1 MLRSDGE
8 GGLINEDGTTGLLVF
23 DAWTTMDFKRQFG
36 NRKRA
41 SAGYGFNPPKWIRP
55 EDQRRT
61 MAYAILRAYTDNAAR
76 EFMLSKERSEVDAR
90 REYGDAALLVNT
102 VLAALMGE
110 DQQIVTEGA
119 EEVELDTEKSV
130 SDIDA
135 GTADATA
142 EQAAAQAALD
152 LQDWLRD
159 WAKDERL
166 ALKMLE
172 TERRAINLGD
182 GVYVLG
188 WDPELARPRL
198 DVYDPTFYFPVIP
211 DDGHEFPQKVHLAW
225 EVVDDRLD
233 RAQKV
238 KIRRLTWELGD
249 IRPQN
254 APGLLPR
261 ALGGASEIL
270 RNGDRRKAPGD
281 GGIERQYPW
290 NDKPSTKTCFFSD
303 AHWTMSSGRATVTDL
318 TGAAAEYA
326 TDAEGNV
333 LNQLDIGLD
342 FLPVVHMPNTVAI
355 IDHYGRSVLAT
366 VLQILDDISN
376 ADTDLS
382 AASATTGHPVLALQG
397 GTVEKDSRGRSK
409 MTYAPGEILETGEGK
424 MDVLDTSKSLA
435 ALIDYIEFLL
445 KRLSVNSRV
454 AEALLGRIKP
464 SEVPSGVALQLGFGP
479 TEQLVKEM
487 RLVRDEK
494 YPLLLKFVH
503 RIAWAAQEGGQMTDV
518 PTEWIHSEIKMGSF
532 LPQDKAAAVDQ
543 VTKLYAAKLISLETG
558 VIILVEAGFPIT
570 NAMEEVRRIQHRDFE
585 AATKLLDAT
594 DDQALVHEFLGKK
607 FEPPTPPP
615 PPPTGPPIV
624 INPGA
629 VPPPP
634 NPGGNQPTPPPNP
647 GNNPANF
654 GPGVQPA

>member
-1 MLRSDGE
+1 MTLLTPEQNIERQQ
-8 GGLINEDGTTGLLVF
+8 LVF

-41 SAGYGFNPPKWIRP
+41 TAAFGFNPPKWIRP

-76 EFMLSKERSEVDAR
+76 EFMVSKDREEVDSR

-119 EEVELDTEKSV
+119 VEVELDEEKSK

-135 GTADATA
+135 GTADQAA

-152 LQDWLRD
+152 LQDWLRQ

-172 TERRAINLGD
+172 TERRAISLGD

-188 WDPELARPRL
+188 WDPELGRPRL
-198 DVYDPTFYFPVIP
+198 DVHDPTFYFPVVP
-211 DDGHEFPQKVHLAW
+211 EDGHEFPKKVHIAW
-225 EVVDDRLD
+225 EVVDQKLEN
-233 RAQKV
+233 AQRV
-238 KIRRLTWELGD
+238 RIRRLTWELGN
-249 IRPQN
+249 IEPLSS
-254 APGLLPR
+254 PGMLPR

-270 RNGDRRKAPGD
+270 RGGDLRSTEG
-281 GGIERQYPW
+281 GGIQRQYPW
-290 NDKPSTKTCFFSD
+290 NVEPSTQTCYFSD
-303 AHWTMSSGRATVTDL
+303 ATWEMDPGRQTVTDL
-318 TGAAAEYA
+318 TGSAAVFAV
-326 TDAEGNV
+326 DADGNE
-333 LNQLDIGLD
+333 LNRLDIGLD
-342 FLPVVHMPNTVAI
+342 FIPVVHMPNTVAI

-397 GTVEKDSRGRSK
+397 GTVEKDTHGRSK

-454 AEALLGRIKP
+454 AEALLGRVKP

-487 RLVRDEK
+487 RLVRTEK
-494 YPLLLKFVH
+494 YPLLLKFAH
-503 RIAWAAQEGGQMTDV
+503 RIALAAQEGGQMVDV
-518 PTEWIHSEIKMGSF
+518 PLEWIHSEITMGSF
-532 LPQDKAAAVDQ
+532 LPQDKAGAVTQ
-543 VTKLYAAKLISLETG
+543 VTALYAAKIISLETAI
-558 VIILVEAGFPIT
+558 IILVEAGFPIDD
-570 NAMEEVRRIQHRDFE
+570 AKDEVRRIQHRDFE
-585 AATKLLDAT
+585 SASKLLDAT

-607 FEPPTPPP
+607 FTPPAPPPTPP
-615 PPPTGPPIV
+615 IL
-624 INPGA
+624 INPGGQPIPP
-629 VPPPP
+629 VPPV
-634 NPGGNQPTPPPNP
+634 PPNP

-654 GPGVQPA
+654 GPNIQPA

>member
-1 MLRSDGE
+1 MVRIDEEGDRIIDGSR
-8 GGLINEDGTTGLLVF
+8 GQLIF
-23 DAWTTMDFKRQFG
+23 DAWTPMDFKRQFG

-41 SAGYGFNPPKWIRP
+41 SAAFGFNPPTWIRL

-61 MAYAILRAYTDNAAR
+61 MSYAILRAYTDNAAR
-76 EFMLSKERSEVDAR
+76 EFMSTHHRSEVDAR

-119 EEVELDTEKSV
+119 EEADLDEEKSAT
-130 SDIDA
+130 DADA
-135 GTADATA
+135 GTADKTA
-142 EQAAAQAALD
+142 EQAKAKAALA
-152 LQDWLRD
+152 LQDWLRQ

-188 WDPELARPRL
+188 WDPELGRPRL

-211 DDGHEFPQKVHLAW
+211 DDGHEFPKKVHLAW
-225 EVVDDRLD
+225 EVVDDKTE
-233 RAQKV
+233 RAGRV
-238 KIRRLTWELGD
+238 RIRRLTWELGN
-249 IRPQN
+249 IRPLSQ
-254 APGLLPR
+254 PGLLPR
-261 ALGGASEIL
+261 ALSGATEVL
-270 RNGDRRKAPGD
+270 RAGDRRTTDAFGNPS
-281 GGIERQYPW
+281 IERQYPW
-290 NDKPSTKTCFFSD
+290 NDDPSTKTCYFSD
-303 AHWTMSSGRATVTDL
+303 ATWTVQGGHATVTDL
-318 TGAAAEYA
+318 TGAEAEYA
-326 TDAEGNV
+326 VDAEGNE

-342 FLPVVHMPNTVAI
+342 FIPVVHMPNTVAI
-355 IDHYGRSVLAT
+355 IEHYGRSVLAT

-397 GTVEKDSRGRSK
+397 GTVEKDGHGRAK

-494 YPLLLKFVH
+494 YPLLLKFAH
-503 RIAWAAQEGGQMTDV
+503 RIGWAAQEGGQMKDV
-518 PTEWIHSEIKMGSF
+518 PVQWVHSEVKMGSF

-543 VTKLYAAKLISLETG
+543 VTLLVKDKVISLETG
-558 VIILVEAGFPIT
+558 IIILVEAGFPI
-570 NAMEEVRRIQHRDFE
+570 ADAKEEIRRIEHRDFE
-585 AATKLLDAT
+585 GAAKLLDAT
-594 DDQALVHEFLGKK
+594 DDQALVHEYLGKK
-607 FEPPTPPP
+607 FEEPPP
-615 PPPTGPPIV
+615 PPPDPPIV

-629 VPPPP
+629 VPA
-634 NPGGNQPTPPPNP
+634 PPNP
-647 GNNPANF
+647 GNDPANF
-654 GPGVQPA
+654 DPNVQPA

>member
-1 MLRSDGE
+1 MRTDDSQQM
-8 GGLINEDGTTGLLVF
+8 VF
-23 DAWTTMDFKRQFG
+23 DPWTTMDFKQQFG
-36 NRKRA
+36 NRKKA
-41 SAGYGFNPPKWIRP
+41 TAGFGFNPPKWIRP

-76 EFMLSKERSEVDAR
+76 EFMTAADRDDVDAR

-119 EEVELDTEKSV
+119 EEIELDEEKSE

-135 GTADATA
+135 GTAGQTA
-142 EQAAAQAALD
+142 DQEAAKAALA
-152 LQDWLRD
+152 LQDWLRQ

-166 ALKMLE
+166 GLKMLE

-211 DDGHEFPQKVHLAW
+211 DDGHEFPKKVHLAW
-225 EVVDDRLD
+225 EVVDETTE
-233 RAQKV
+233 RAGRV
-238 KIRRLTWELGD
+238 RIRRLTWELGD
-249 IRPQN
+249 IRPLS

-261 ALGGASEIL
+261 ALGGVSEIL
-270 RNGDRRKAPGD
+270 RDGDRRTVDDRTGQPA
-281 GGIERQYPW
+281 IERQYPW
-290 NDKPSTKTCFFSD
+290 NDEPSTKTCFFSD
-303 AHWTMSSGRATVTDL
+303 ATWTVQSSGRQTVSDL
-318 TGAAAEYA
+318 TGATAEYA
-326 TDAEGNV
+326 IDADGNE
-333 LNQLDIGLD
+333 LRQLDIGLD
-342 FLPVVHMPNTVAI
+342 FIPVVHLPNTVAI
-355 IDHYGRSVLAT
+355 IDHYGRSALAT

-397 GTVEKDSRGRSK
+397 GTVEKDSQGRSK
-409 MTYAPGEILETGEGK
+409 VTYAPGEILETGEGK
-424 MDVLDTSKSLA
+424 MDVLDTSKALA

-479 TEQLVKEM
+479 TEQLIKEM

-494 YPLLLKFVH
+494 YPLLLKFAH
-503 RIAWAAQEGGQMTDV
+503 RIAWAAQEGGQMSDV
-518 PTEWIHSEIKMGSF
+518 PTEWIHSEVKMGSF

-543 VTKLYAAKLISLETG
+543 VTKLYKEGLISLETG
-558 VIILVEAGFPIT
+558 IVILVEAGFPISD
-570 NAMEEVRRIQHRDFE
+570 AKEEIRRIQHRDFE
-585 AATKLLDAT
+585 GAAKLLDAT
-594 DDQALVHEFLGKK
+594 DDQALVHEYLGKK
-607 FEPPTPPP
+607 FEEPPP
-615 PPPTGPPIV
+615 PPPGPPIIV
-624 INPGA
+624 NPGA
-629 VPPPP
+629 A
-634 NPGGNQPTPPPNP
+634 PPPNP
-647 GNNPANF
+647 GNDPANF
-654 GPGVQPA
+654 DGKVQPA